1 MVISVA
7 LNERL
12 QMITGFISKQQ
23 CRNESM
29 EKHLGEY
36 DGLILDEALKEND
49 GNLRTR
55 LKSSEEALD

>member
-12 QMITGFISKQQ
+12 QIITSFISKHQ

-29 EKHLGEY
+29 EKYLGEY

-55 LKSSEEALD
+55 LKSSKEALD